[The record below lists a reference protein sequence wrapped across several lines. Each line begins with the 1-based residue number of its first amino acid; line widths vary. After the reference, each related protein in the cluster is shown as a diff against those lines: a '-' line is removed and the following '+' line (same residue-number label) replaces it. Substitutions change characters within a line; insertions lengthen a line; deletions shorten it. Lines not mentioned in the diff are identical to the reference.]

1 LCRAG
6 QQRRRK
12 DINKTAT
19 GLAGWSAKERGAGMR
34 PAAASRTKEGSFVI
48 YIYTFFLSLSQS
60 YCREHRGV
68 GDSGPE
74 SPTL

>member
-1 LCRAG
+1 MCRAG

-19 GLAGWSAKERGAGMR
+19 GLAGWSAKERGDGMR

-48 YIYTFFLSLSQS
+48 YKDWVRT
-60 YCREHRGV
+60 
-68 GDSGPE
+68 
-74 SPTL
+74 

>member
-1 LCRAG
+1 MGRAG

-34 PAAASRTKEGSFVI
+34 PAAARRAKKQVE
-48 YIYTFFLSLSQS
+48 
-60 YCREHRGV
+60 
-68 GDSGPE
+68 
-74 SPTL
+74 